1 MKPPSPF
8 HPPGSQH
15 TATPYRPCGLATL
28 TLTARLT
35 ALYTLVSATVL
46 LGLGAVTWVAVQAH
60 FDELDQATLRD
71 KVHLIQELGGT
82 SASLPEFT
90 ARLHDVMHSH
100 PGLLV
105 SVRNADGI
113 LFHSEGMHT
122 GGGAAAAH
130 GTHPPPAVP
139 PSAVQ
144 QTPTSAALPPAHWQT
159 VQDTLPSPEPG
170 GGTLTVLAALDPIH
184 HTHFMASFQRIL
196 AAYVA
201 LATLASGLL
210 GWLAARNGLS
220 PLRAMKAR
228 AQAVSAHRLDE
239 RMPVDAVPVELAD
252 LAQSLNDM
260 LLRLQTDFE
269 RLSAFSSD
277 LAHELRTP
285 ISNLLTQTQVTLSR
299 TRTVDDY
306 RDTLASNSEELQ
318 RLARMVSDMLFLA
331 KTAHGLA
338 LPHPETI
345 ALETEVAALTEFYEA
360 LAADKHVQLSLSGH
374 AHIHGDRLMVRRALS
389 NLLSN
394 AIRHSPA
401 HGQVNIRIRSTQQ
414 GAEVSVGNQGEAIA
428 PDVLPRL
435 FDRFYR
441 ADTARRHPASDGAG
455 LGLAITRAIMQAHG
469 GTVSVTSEAGVNRFF
484 LMFPADKADKTNP
497 AVKEDKAPR
506 LDED

>member
-1 MKPPSPF
+1 MMPTRSPLSYLP
-8 HPPGSQH
+8 HLP
-15 TATPYRPCGLATL
+15 RL

-46 LGLGAVTWVAVQAH
+46 LGLGGLTVLAVQAH

-71 KVHLIQELGGT
+71 KVHLIQELGST
-82 SASLPEFT
+82 SASLAEFT
-90 ARLHDVMHSH
+90 TRLHDVMHSH
-100 PGLLV
+100 HGLAV
-105 SVRNADGI
+105 TVRNANGI
-113 LFHSEGMHT
+113 LFRSESMHAD
-122 GGGAAAAH
+122 G
-130 GTHPPPAVP
+130 
-139 PSAVQ
+139 SE
-144 QTPTSAALPPAHWQT
+144 AALPPAHWQT

-170 GGTLTVLAALDPIH
+170 GGTLSVLAALDPIH
-184 HTHFMASFQRIL
+184 HTHFMGRFQLIL
-196 AAYVA
+196 WAYVA

-239 RMPVDAVPVELAD
+239 RMPVDAVPVEMAD

-285 ISNLLTQTQVTLSR
+285 ISNLLTETQVTLSQKR
-299 TRTVDDY
+299 TADDY
-306 RDTLASNSEELQ
+306 RNTLASNSEELQ

-331 KTAHGLA
+331 KTEHGLA
-338 LPHPETI
+338 LPHPEAI
-345 ALETEVAALTEFYEA
+345 ALETEVTALADFYEA
-360 LAADKHVQLSLSGH
+360 LAADKSLQLVTEG
-374 AHIHGDRLMVRRALS
+374 AAQMEGDRLMVRRALS

-394 AIRHSPA
+394 AIRHSPE
-401 HGQVNIRIRSTQQ
+401 HGQVRIAIRSTPQ
-414 GAEVSVGNQGEAIA
+414 GAEVSVSNQGEAIA

-441 ADTARRHPASDGAG
+441 ADAARRHPASDGAG

-469 GTVSVTSEAGVNRFF
+469 GTVSASSEHGINRFT
-484 LMFPADKADKTNP
+484 LVFPGR
-497 AVKEDKAPR
+497 VG
-506 LDED
+506 

>member
-1 MKPPSPF
+1 MKPTRSLL
-8 HPPGSQH
+8 SS
-15 TATPYRPCGLATL
+15 L

-46 LGLGAVTWVAVQAH
+46 LGLGGLTVLAVQAH
-60 FDELDQATLRD
+60 FDELDQATLHD
-71 KVHLIQELGGT
+71 KVHLIQELGST

-100 PGLLV
+100 HGLAV
-105 SVRNADGI
+105 TVRNADGI
-113 LFHSEGMHT
+113 LFRSESMHAD
-122 GGGAAAAH
+122 G
-130 GTHPPPAVP
+130 
-139 PSAVQ
+139 SE
-144 QTPTSAALPPAHWQT
+144 AALPPAHWQT

-170 GGTLTVLAALDPIH
+170 GGTLSVQAALDPIH
-184 HTHFMASFQRIL
+184 HTHFMGRFQLIL
-196 AAYVA
+196 WAYVA

-239 RMPVDAVPVELAD
+239 RMPVDAVPVEMAD

-285 ISNLLTQTQVTLSR
+285 ISNLLTETQVTLSQKR
-299 TRTVDDY
+299 TADDY
-306 RDTLASNSEELQ
+306 RNTLASNSEELQ

-331 KTAHGLA
+331 KTEHGLA
-338 LPHPETI
+338 LPHPEAI
-345 ALETEVAALTEFYEA
+345 ALDTEVAALADFYEA
-360 LAADKHVQLSLSGH
+360 LAADKSLQLVTEGT
-374 AHIHGDRLMVRRALS
+374 AQMEGDRLMVRRALS

-394 AIRHSPA
+394 AIRHSPE
-401 HGQVNIRIRSTQQ
+401 HGQVCIAIRSTPQ
-414 GAEVSVGNQGEAIA
+414 GAEVSVSNQGEAIA

-469 GTVSVTSEAGVNRFF
+469 GTVSASSANGINRFT
-484 LMFPADKADKTNP
+484 LVFPG
-497 AVKEDKAPR
+497 R
-506 LDED
+506 

>member
-1 MKPPSPF
+1 MMPTRSPL
-8 HPPGSQH
+8 SS
-15 TATPYRPCGLATL
+15 L

-46 LGLGAVTWVAVQAH
+46 LGLGGLTVLAVQAH

-71 KVHLIQELGGT
+71 KVHLIQELGST
-82 SASLPEFT
+82 SASLAEFT
-90 ARLHDVMHSH
+90 TRLHDVMHSH
-100 PGLLV
+100 HGLAV
-105 SVRNADGI
+105 TVRNADGI
-113 LFHSEGMHT
+113 LFRSESMHAD
-122 GGGAAAAH
+122 GGGAA
-130 GTHPPPAVP
+130 P
-139 PSAVQ
+139 
-144 QTPTSAALPPAHWQT
+144 PPAHWQT

-170 GGTLTVLAALDPIH
+170 GGTLSVLAALDPIH
-184 HTHFMASFQRIL
+184 HTHFMGRFQLIL
-196 AAYVA
+196 WAYVA

-220 PLRAMKAR
+220 PLRAMKTR

-285 ISNLLTQTQVTLSR
+285 ISNLLTETQVTLSQKR
-299 TRTVDDY
+299 MADDY
-306 RDTLASNSEELQ
+306 RNTLASNSEELQ

-331 KTAHGLA
+331 KTEHGLA
-338 LPHPETI
+338 LPHPEAI
-345 ALETEVAALTEFYEA
+345 ALDTEVAALADFYEA
-360 LAADKHVQLSLSGH
+360 LAADKSLQLVTEG
-374 AHIHGDRLMVRRALS
+374 AAQMEGDRLMVRRALS

-394 AIRHSPA
+394 AIRHAPE
-401 HGQVNIRIRSTQQ
+401 HGQVRIAIRSTPQ
-414 GAEVSVGNQGEAIA
+414 GAEVSVSNQGEAIA

-469 GTVSVTSEAGVNRFF
+469 GTVSASSEHGINRFT
-484 LMFPADKADKTNP
+484 LVFPGRTG
-497 AVKEDKAPR
+497 
-506 LDED
+506 

>member
-1 MKPPSPF
+1 MMPTRSPL
-8 HPPGSQH
+8 P
-15 TATPYRPCGLATL
+15 RL

-46 LGLGAVTWVAVQAH
+46 LGLGGLTVLAVQAH

-71 KVHLIQELGGT
+71 KVHLIQELGST

-90 ARLHDVMHSH
+90 TRLHDVMHSH
-100 PGLLV
+100 HGLAV
-105 SVRNADGI
+105 TVRNADGI
-113 LFHSEGMHT
+113 LFRSEGSHT
-122 GGGAAAAH
+122 NGGGAASAH
-130 GTHPPPAVP
+130 GTHPPSAEP

-144 QTPTSAALPPAHWQT
+144 PTPASAALPPAHWQT

-170 GGTLTVLAALDPIH
+170 GGTLSVLAALDPIH
-184 HTHFMASFQRIL
+184 HTHFMGRFQLIL
-196 AAYVA
+196 WAYVA

-260 LLRLQTDFE
+260 LLRLQTDFD

-285 ISNLLTQTQVTLSR
+285 ISNLLTETQVTLSQKR
-299 TRTVDDY
+299 MADDY
-306 RDTLASNSEELQ
+306 RNTLASNSEELQ

-331 KTAHGLA
+331 KTEHGLA
-338 LPHPETI
+338 LPHPEAI
-345 ALETEVAALTEFYEA
+345 ALDTEVAALADFYEA
-360 LAADKHVQLSLSGH
+360 LAADKCLQLVTEG
-374 AHIHGDRLMVRRALS
+374 AAQMEGDRLMVRRALS

-394 AIRHSPA
+394 AIRHSPE
-401 HGQVNIRIRSTQQ
+401 HGQVCIAIRSTPQ
-414 GAEVSVGNQGEAIA
+414 GAEVSVSNQGEAIA

-469 GTVSVTSEAGVNRFF
+469 GTVSASSEHGINRFT
-484 LMFPADKADKTNP
+484 LVFPGQAG
-497 AVKEDKAPR
+497 
-506 LDED
+506 

>member
-1 MKPPSPF
+1 MMPSRSPLSYLP
-8 HPPGSQH
+8 HLP
-15 TATPYRPCGLATL
+15 RL

-46 LGLGAVTWVAVQAH
+46 LGLGGLTVLAVQAH

-71 KVHLIQELGGT
+71 KVHLIQELGST
-82 SASLPEFT
+82 SASLAEFT
-90 ARLHDVMHSH
+90 TRLHDVMHSH
-100 PGLLV
+100 HGLAV
-105 SVRNADGI
+105 TVRNADGI
-113 LFHSEGMHT
+113 LFRSESMHAD
-122 GGGAAAAH
+122 G
-130 GTHPPPAVP
+130 
-139 PSAVQ
+139 SE
-144 QTPTSAALPPAHWQT
+144 AALPPAHWQT

-170 GGTLTVLAALDPIH
+170 GGTLSVQAALDPIH
-184 HTHFMASFQRIL
+184 HTHFMGRFQLIL
-196 AAYVA
+196 WAYVA

-285 ISNLLTQTQVTLSR
+285 ISNLLTETQVTLSQKR
-299 TRTVDDY
+299 MADDY
-306 RDTLASNSEELQ
+306 RNTLASNSEELQ
-318 RLARMVSDMLFLA
+318 RMARMVSDMLFLA
-331 KTAHGLA
+331 KTEHGLA
-338 LPHPETI
+338 LPHPEAI
-345 ALETEVAALTEFYEA
+345 ALDTEVAALADFYEA
-360 LAADKHVQLSLSGH
+360 LAADKSLQLVTEG
-374 AHIHGDRLMVRRALS
+374 AAQMEGDRLMVRRALS

-394 AIRHSPA
+394 AIRHAPE
-401 HGQVNIRIRSTQQ
+401 HGQVRIAIRSTPQ

-469 GTVSVTSEAGVNRFF
+469 GTVSASSEHGINRFT
-484 LMFPADKADKTNP
+484 LVFPGRVGAQK
-497 AVKEDKAPR
+497 
-506 LDED
+506 

>member
-1 MKPPSPF
+1 MMPSR
-8 HPPGSQH
+8 S
-15 TATPYRPCGLATL
+15 LLSSL

-46 LGLGAVTWVAVQAH
+46 LGLGGLTVLAVQAH

-71 KVHLIQELGGT
+71 KVHLIQELGST

-100 PGLLV
+100 HGLAV
-105 SVRNADGI
+105 TVRNTDGI
-113 LFHSEGMHT
+113 LFRSESMHAD
-122 GGGAAAAH
+122 GGG
-130 GTHPPPAVP
+130 
-139 PSAVQ
+139 
-144 QTPTSAALPPAHWQT
+144 AALPPAHWQT

-170 GGTLTVLAALDPIH
+170 GGTLSVQAALDPIH

-228 AQAVSAHRLDE
+228 AQAVSAQRLDE

-285 ISNLLTQTQVTLSR
+285 ISNLLTETQVTLSQKR
-299 TRTVDDY
+299 TADDY
-306 RDTLASNSEELQ
+306 RNTLASNSEELQ

-331 KTAHGLA
+331 KTEHGLA
-338 LPHPETI
+338 LPHPEAI
-345 ALETEVAALTEFYEA
+345 ALDTEVAALADFYEA
-360 LAADKHVQLSLSGH
+360 LAADKSLQLVTEG
-374 AHIHGDRLMVRRALS
+374 AAQMEGDRLMVRRALS

-394 AIRHSPA
+394 AIRHSPE
-401 HGQVNIRIRSTQQ
+401 HGQVCIAIRSTPQ
-414 GAEVSVGNQGEAIA
+414 GAEVSVSNQGEAIA

-469 GTVSVTSEAGVNRFF
+469 GTVSASSEHGINRFT
-484 LMFPADKADKTNP
+484 LVFPG
-497 AVKEDKAPR
+497 R
-506 LDED
+506 

>member
-1 MKPPSPF
+1 MMPTRSPLSYLTQL
-8 HPPGSQH
+8 P
-15 TATPYRPCGLATL
+15 RL

-46 LGLGAVTWVAVQAH
+46 LGLGGLTVLAVQAH

-71 KVHLIQELGGT
+71 KVHLIQELGST

-100 PGLLV
+100 HGLAV
-105 SVRNADGI
+105 TVRNADGI
-113 LFHSEGMHT
+113 LFRSESMHAD
-122 GGGAAAAH
+122 GGG
-130 GTHPPPAVP
+130 
-139 PSAVQ
+139 
-144 QTPTSAALPPAHWQT
+144 AALPPAHWQT

-170 GGTLTVLAALDPIH
+170 GGTLSVQAALDPIH
-184 HTHFMASFQRIL
+184 HTHFMGRFQLIL
-196 AAYVA
+196 WAYVA

-228 AQAVSAHRLDE
+228 AQVVSAHRLDE

-285 ISNLLTQTQVTLSR
+285 ISNLLTETQVTLSQKR
-299 TRTVDDY
+299 MADDY
-306 RDTLASNSEELQ
+306 RNTLASNSEELQ

-331 KTAHGLA
+331 KTEHGLA
-338 LPHPETI
+338 LPHPEAI
-345 ALETEVAALTEFYEA
+345 ALDTEVAALADFYEA
-360 LAADKHVQLSLSGH
+360 LAADKCLQLVTEG
-374 AHIHGDRLMVRRALS
+374 AAQMEGDRLMVRRALS

-394 AIRHSPA
+394 AIRHAPA
-401 HGQVNIRIRSTQQ
+401 HGQVCIAIRSTPQ

-469 GTVSVTSEAGVNRFF
+469 GTVSASSEHGINRFT
-484 LMFPADKADKTNP
+484 LVFPGRTG
-497 AVKEDKAPR
+497 
-506 LDED
+506 

>member
-1 MKPPSPF
+1 MMPSR
-8 HPPGSQH
+8 S
-15 TATPYRPCGLATL
+15 LLSSL

-46 LGLGAVTWVAVQAH
+46 LGLGGLTVLAVQAH

-71 KVHLIQELGGT
+71 KVHLIQELGST

-90 ARLHDVMHSH
+90 TRLHDVMHSH
-100 PGLLV
+100 HGLAV
-105 SVRNADGI
+105 TVRNADGI
-113 LFHSEGMHT
+113 LFRSESMHAD
-122 GGGAAAAH
+122 G
-130 GTHPPPAVP
+130 
-139 PSAVQ
+139 SE
-144 QTPTSAALPPAHWQT
+144 AALPPAHWQT

-170 GGTLTVLAALDPIH
+170 GGTLSVLAALDPIH
-184 HTHFMASFQRIL
+184 HTHFMGRFQLIL
-196 AAYVA
+196 WAYVA

-228 AQAVSAHRLDE
+228 AQAVSAQRLDE
-239 RMPVDAVPVELAD
+239 RMPVDAVPVEMAD

-285 ISNLLTQTQVTLSR
+285 ISNLLTETQVTLSQKR
-299 TRTVDDY
+299 TADDY
-306 RDTLASNSEELQ
+306 RNTLASNSEELQ

-331 KTAHGLA
+331 KTEHGLA
-338 LPHPETI
+338 LPHPEAI
-345 ALETEVAALTEFYEA
+345 ALETEVAALADFYEA
-360 LAADKHVQLSLSGH
+360 LAADKSLQLVTEG
-374 AHIHGDRLMVRRALS
+374 AAQMEGDRLMVRRALS

-394 AIRHSPA
+394 AIRHSPE
-401 HGQVNIRIRSTQQ
+401 HGQVCIAIRSTPQ
-414 GAEVSVGNQGEAIA
+414 GAEVSVSNQGEAIA

-469 GTVSVTSEAGVNRFF
+469 GTVSASSEHGINRFT
-484 LMFPADKADKTNP
+484 LVFPG
-497 AVKEDKAPR
+497 R
-506 LDED
+506 

>member
-1 MKPPSPF
+1 MMPSR
-8 HPPGSQH
+8 S
-15 TATPYRPCGLATL
+15 LLSSL

-46 LGLGAVTWVAVQAH
+46 LGLGGLTVLAVQAH

-71 KVHLIQELGGT
+71 KVHLIQELGST

-100 PGLLV
+100 HGLAV
-105 SVRNADGI
+105 TVRNTDGI
-113 LFHSEGMHT
+113 LFRSESMHAD
-122 GGGAAAAH
+122 GGG
-130 GTHPPPAVP
+130 
-139 PSAVQ
+139 
-144 QTPTSAALPPAHWQT
+144 AALPPAHWQT

-170 GGTLTVLAALDPIH
+170 GGTLSVQAALDPIH

-285 ISNLLTQTQVTLSR
+285 ISNLLTETQVTLSQKR
-299 TRTVDDY
+299 TADDY
-306 RDTLASNSEELQ
+306 RNTLASNSEELQ

-331 KTAHGLA
+331 KTEHGLA
-338 LPHPETI
+338 LPHPEAI
-345 ALETEVAALTEFYEA
+345 ALDTEVAALADFYEA
-360 LAADKHVQLSLSGH
+360 LAADKSLQLVTEG
-374 AHIHGDRLMVRRALS
+374 AAQMEGDRLMVRRALS

-394 AIRHSPA
+394 AIRHSPE
-401 HGQVNIRIRSTQQ
+401 HGQVCIAIRSTPQ
-414 GAEVSVGNQGEAIA
+414 GAEVSVSNQGEAIA

-469 GTVSVTSEAGVNRFF
+469 GTVSASSEHGINRFT
-484 LMFPADKADKTNP
+484 LVFPG
-497 AVKEDKAPR
+497 R
-506 LDED
+506 